1 MLTTTNENIVNWQLD
16 AYVDLPMPYELDRV
30 DRHILAVL
38 QAAGRTSYQ
47 ELGDA
52 VGLSGPAAYQRVRKL
67 EAAGV
72 IAGYHARVAP
82 ESTGRDLVAF
92 VWVRPGQGTD
102 VGRLVSGWTAAAD
115 VLECHRVTGPD
126 GYLLK
131 LRLGRVSELDGHLE
145 AARKAGCSAEA
156 HVGLRTVFERWVL
169 PAE

>member
-1 MLTTTNENIVNWQLD
+1 MH
-16 AYVDLPMPYELDRV
+16 VDLDRI
-30 DRHILAVL
+30 DRHILALL

-47 ELGDA
+47 ELGDS

-72 IAGYHARVAP
+72 ITGYHARVAP
-82 ESTGRDLVAF
+82 QEIGRAVVAF
-92 VWVRPGQGTD
+92 VWVCPGQGTD
-102 VGRLVSGWTAAAD
+102 VRRLIAGWTAAGD

-145 AARKAGCSAEA
+145 AVRKVGCSAEA
-156 HVGLRTVFERWVL
+156 YVGLRTVFERSTL

>member
-1 MLTTTNENIVNWQLD
+1 MPTDLD
-16 AYVDLPMPYELDRV
+16 PT
-30 DRHILAVL
+30 DRHILALL

-72 IAGYHARVAP
+72 ITGYHARVAP
-82 ESTGRDLVAF
+82 EGIGHAVVAF
-92 VWVRPGQGTD
+92 IWVRPGQGTD
-102 VGRLVSGWTAAAD
+102 VRRLIAGWTASSE

-131 LRLGRVSELDGHLE
+131 LRVGSVSELDAYLE
-145 AARKAGCSAEA
+145 AVRKAGCLAEA
-156 HVGLRTVFERWVL
+156 HVGLRTVFERWIL